1 MHGSFLVNDLGPGIK
16 NDEYLIYF
24 QMADHLELI
33 REIRGFFF
41 EKIRKMMSGQ
51 RYIDP

>member
-1 MHGSFLVNDLGPGIK
+1 MHGSFLANDLDPGIK
-16 NDEYLIYF
+16 SNEYLIYF
-24 QMADHLELI
+24 EMADKLELI

-51 RYIDP
+51 RYFDS

>member
-33 REIRGFFF
+33 REFRGFFF